1 MSQPTRQDHVNA
13 FATLMLSDHIG
24 YGQFSVLT
32 RFYNGPS
39 RTHVELLATTPQ
51 LQFITDK
58 QLRKIVE
65 LSLESG
71 IPLTDYLSNLRHET
85 SSVQVRE
92 MEAFWVQAPTGLLTG
107 TIYKT
112 PTYSFFGG
120 IDYDGSVN
128 S

>member
-1 MSQPTRQDHVNA
+1 MSQPTRFDYVNA

-24 YGQFSVLT
+24 YGKSSSLT
-32 RFYNGPS
+32 TFHNGPS
-39 RTHVELLATTPQ
+39 RTHVLLLSTAPQ

-65 LSLESG
+65 LSLASN
-71 IPLTDYLSNLRHET
+71 IPLSDFLANLRHKT

-92 MEAFWVQAPTGLLTG
+92 MEGFWVQAPTGLLYG
-107 TIYKT
+107 KIYTT
-112 PTYSFFGG
+112 PTYSFYGG